1 MSDILPSGDVPANPL
16 EKMGY
21 RLDFHDEFDGDDLD
35 RRKWLPFHLS
45 QWSSRERAAASYYL
59 QDGNLILQIT
69 ADQQPWCP
77 EFDGP
82 NRCSS
87 IQTGVFAGPAGSKVG
102 QHRFN
107 HACVVR
113 ERQENIRTYTPQY
126 GYFEVRAKAVN
137 TPTNHVAFWMIGY
150 EDSPEKSGEIAIMEI
165 MGKHVSSQGSRV
177 GYGVH
182 PWSDPI
188 LMDEFYE
195 ERIDRD
201 ATGYHIYAAEWTPT
215 HIDFFVDNRKI
226 RTINQPPT
234 YEMQFMLGI
243 YERPRQADGTEI
255 FDESTSYPKKFIV
268 DYVRAYQPVG
278 GYPPE

>member
-1 MSDILPSGDVPANPL
+1 MVDFPANPL
-16 EKMGY
+16 RKEDY
-21 RLDFHDEFDGDDLD
+21 ILEWNDEFEASTLD
-35 RRKWLPFHLS
+35 TTKWIPYYLP
-45 QWSSRERAAASYYL
+45 QWSTREQSKPSYVL
-59 QDGNLILQIT
+59 QNGTLVLQIT
-69 ADQQPWCP
+69 HDQQPWCP

-87 IQTGVFAGPAGSKVG
+87 IQTGVFAGPVGSKVG

-113 ERQENIRTYTPQY
+113 ERQENVRTYTPQY

-182 PWSDPI
+182 PWSDPS

-195 ERIDRD
+195 EIIDSD

-226 RTINQPPT
+226 RTINQSPT

-243 YERPRQADGTEI
+243 YERPQQADGTEV
-255 FDESTSYPKKFIV
+255 FDEPTSYPKKFVI

-278 GYPPE
+278 GYPTE